1 MNTKLIAVLL
11 CLFAGMLFASAQ
23 DNRLYAATDS
33 VSGSVSDSLVSVQ
46 RRDTIVITTSLG
58 VMKAVF
64 YDDVPRHRAM
74 YERRI
79 REGAFDGTLFYR
91 VVEHFMIQGGSPD
104 SRNAAPGARIGQGS
118 TQYLLL
124 PEFRENHIARK
135 GAIAAPR
142 QPDKVNPQKK
152 SDCSQFFIVQGHVYS
167 SGYLD
172 TLEMARNNPVKN
184 EWWKEHYTPHKA
196 EMDSLRKANPREYN
210 KRLRQYRDDLD
221 IALHQHPGTLFFTE
235 DERRALTEQGGELNL
250 NGQYTFF
257 AEVVEGLE
265 IIDRIAAVRTDKYER
280 PMQDVR
286 IISVRIK

>member
-1 MNTKLIAVLL
+1 MKGIYTLAGICLL
-11 CLFAGMLFASAQ
+11 SGLWTVRAQEASAP
-23 DNRLYAATDS
+23 APE
-33 VSGSVSDSLVSVQ
+33 DSLQTISDTAVVAVPAK
-46 RRDTIVITTSLG
+46 DTIVITTSLG

-91 VVEHFMIQGGSPD
+91 VVKGFMIQGGSPD
-104 SRNAAPGARIGQGS
+104 SRNAAPGARVGQGS

-124 PEFRENHIARK
+124 PEFREQHIARK

-142 QPDKVNPQKK
+142 QPEKTNPQKK
-152 SDCSQFFIVQGHVYS
+152 SDCSQFFIVQGHPYS
-167 SGYLD
+167 PGYLD

-184 EWWKEHYTPHKA
+184 EWWKENYTPHKA

-210 KRLRQYRDDLD
+210 RRLRQYREALD
-221 IALHQHPGTLFFTE
+221 VYLHQHPATLFFSE
-235 DERRALTEQGGELNL
+235 EQRQALTRQGGELNL

-265 IIDRIAAVRTDKYER
+265 VIDKIADRRTDKNER
-280 PMQDVR
+280 PLQDVR
-286 IISVRIK
+286 IVSIKIK